1 MANGRRFTWF
11 VDRSFH
17 PVRLVD
23 IAVTGLPAEVAVG
36 EVLQLELQITNPYPY
51 DIVVGG
57 TDVQL
62 AMLWKHGRFRVEGI
76 PGRGGVHDSGG
87 RHADPHGDL
96 LRAAAAGRGKVRQWG
111 SPCAAKDIRIGLT
124 EKLDPTKV
132 VGNL

>member
-36 EVLQLELQITNPYPY
+36 EVLQLKLTITNPYPY
-51 DIVVGG
+51 DIAVGG

-62 AMLWKHGRFRVEGI
+62 AMLWKHGRFRVDEFPTGAEFTIPADDMLTRTVTFSVPPQLAGEKFDVGFALRREGYTNWFN
-76 PGRGGVHDSGG
+76 
-87 RHADPHGDL
+87 
-96 LRAAAAGRGKVRQWG
+96 GKAV
-111 SPCAAKDIRIGLT
+111 
-124 EKLDPTKV
+124 PTKV